1 MVFLEKKKKK
11 GRIYWYATERKMV
24 NGVVK
29 RTWQEYLGTAEKI
42 RECARRSKDL
52 PHIKLKSFQYGKT
65 SALLAVSDELNF
77 VETVNKHTNKK
88 KIEGL
93 SVGEYLLLNIIGRG
107 DGALSENA
115 LQKWFNKSALSTLWK
130 FPHQLS
136 CQNFLNHYKYI
147 DQETSRK
154 IEDDLCAALIEMG
167 LTPQLL
173 FLDESNWFTYIEKGE
188 EIPQK
193 GKSKQFRYDKNL
205 VSLGLAVSEDN
216 VPFMHETYE
225 GNTHD
230 SKIFPRLLDTLTER
244 LRNLEIT
251 TKNLVLVFDKGN
263 NSEVNINDVLSDMH
277 IVASAK
283 PDQARDLLRIPLD
296 KYKYLYT
303 NPKGHKIY
311 GYRTQY
317 EFFGREFTTV
327 VAYSDASHKKQMGSY
342 EKRKSKI
349 LEKFADLKRRLG
361 SNRGKGRDKS
371 SVEREVNGIIHKDF
385 RAIIGYKVGDIPEG
399 KKKPSLVYWIKD
411 AEKERYDGFGKMVIF
426 TDKDRWHSEK
436 IVKTYNQKSLVEDDF
451 KLLND
456 VLLVPIGPIN
466 HHKDD
471 NIRVHTFLCV
481 IGLLFYRYLAYRC
494 KHFHIS
500 LKRLV
505 EELSGIRIA
514 LAENKAKS
522 GKIELVVE
530 EMDSTQARLFS
541 HLNLGKFITAG

>member
-11 GRIYWYATERKMV
+11 GHIYWYATERKMV

-42 RECARRSKDL
+42 VEMKKKSEGM
-52 PHIKLKSFQYGKT
+52 PHIRLKSFQYGKT
-65 SALLAVSDELNF
+65 AALLAVSDELNF
-77 VETVNKHTNKK
+77 VETVNNHTDKK

-93 SVGEYLLLNIIGRG
+93 TVGDYLLLNIIGRC

-115 LQKWFNKSALSTLWK
+115 MQKWFEKSTLGILWK
-130 FPHQLS
+130 FPHKLS
-136 CQNFLNHYKYI
+136 CQNFLNHYQYV

-154 IEDDLCAALIEMG
+154 IEDDLCAAMIEMG
-167 LTPQLL
+167 ITPHLL

-188 EIPQK
+188 ELPQK

-205 VSLGLAVSEDN
+205 ISVGLAVSEDN

-244 LRNLEIT
+244 LTNLKIT
-251 TKNLVLVFDKGN
+251 TENLILVFDKGN
-263 NSEVNINDVLSDMH
+263 NSEVNIEEVISEMH
-277 IVASAK
+277 ILASAK
-283 PDQARDLLRIPLD
+283 HEQARDLLRIPLD

-303 NPKGHKIY
+303 NPKSHKIY
-311 GYRTQY
+311 GYRTKY
-317 EFFGREFTTV
+317 EFFGRQFTTV
-327 VAYSDASHKKQMGSY
+327 VMYNDASYKKQVMSY
-342 EKRKSKI
+342 EKRKSKM
-349 LEKFADLKRRLG
+349 LEKLADLKRRLE
-361 SNRGKGRDKS
+361 SNRGKERDKS
-371 SVEREVNGIIHKDF
+371 SVEREVNGIIQKDF
-385 RAIIGYKVGDIPEG
+385 IAIIGYKVGEVPEG
-399 KKKPSLVYWIKD
+399 KKKPAFTYWIKD
-411 AEKERYDGFGKMVIF
+411 AEKERYDGFGKTVIF

-456 VLLVPIGPIN
+456 AFLVTIGPIN
-466 HHKDD
+466 HHKDV
-471 NIRVHTFLCV
+471 NIRVHTFLC
-481 IGLLFYRYLAYRC
+481 ITGLLFYRYLAYRC
-494 KHFHIS
+494 KYFHIS

-505 EELSGIRIA
+505 GALEGIRIA
-514 LAENKAKS
+514 LAENRAKR
-522 GKIELVVE
+522 GRLELVIE

-541 HLNLGKFITAG
+541 HLNLGKFITG